1 MILKNLWRRKTR
13 TLLTVL
19 GIAIG
24 VAAVVSLGAIGAG
37 IVESYGSILSNPTT
51 DITVSQK
58 DAIDISFSAL
68 DEDLLPRIQAVPG
81 VEVVDPVVVGF
92 VQSENLPF
100 FIVFGYETDSLAIR
114 RYNVVEGK
122 PITGQREILLG
133 MKAAED
139 LKLGVGGT
147 VRLYG
152 VPYQIVGIYE
162 TGQALEEG
170 GGVVSLAEAQEIAS
184 KPRQVNAFQI
194 KTRRPDEADAVIERL
209 QTLFPDLSISKG
221 SGNSAAQEW
230 VGMIQAM
237 AWGIAAI
244 AIIVGGL
251 GMMNTMVMSV
261 FERTRE
267 IGVLRALGWRRGRV
281 MRLIL
286 SEAVVLSILGGL
298 LGVLLGVALVQAA
311 ASMPGYGAL
320 MTGRYSAGLFAQG
333 MLTAILLGTV
343 GGIYPAW
350 WASKLTPIEALR
362 YEGGASGSS
371 RRRKKSDESAAASAS
386 RLPPALRDLG
396 RRKVRTVL
404 TVLGIGVGVAA
415 IVALNGI
422 SEGMI
427 QQLNQFAGGSSMGDL
442 TLMQRGVPDMSLS
455 AIDERVG
462 RAIGGMPEVESVSGM
477 VLGFSSQPGMPF
489 FIISGLDPNS
499 PAMRHFTVAEGRH
512 IQRPNEMLL
521 GRAAANALKK
531 GVGDT
536 MQVLNGSY
544 RIVGVF
550 ETGVGYE
557 ESGGVFAL
565 SEAQAILNRPRQVS
579 YLLVDVRNP
588 QDVEYVRQAVEQ
600 RFEDVKASVS
610 TEFAQNTD
618 DIQTLQSMTGAI
630 ILMAL
635 IVGGIVILNTMIM
648 TIYERTREIGTLR
661 ALGWRKRRILSTVV
675 REAVLLSA
683 LAGVAGILMG
693 IGMIELAALAPAAA
707 YLQGTFTSQ
716 ALAETMVIAIGLG
729 VLGGLY
735 PAWRASRLSPVEAL
749 RYE

>member
-320 MTGRYSAGLFAQG
+320 MTGRYSTGLFAQG

>member
-1 MILKNLWRRKTR
+1 
-13 TLLTVL
+13 
-19 GIAIG
+19 
-24 VAAVVSLGAIGAG
+24 
-37 IVESYGSILSNPTT
+37 
-51 DITVSQK
+51 
-58 DAIDISFSAL
+58 
-68 DEDLLPRIQAVPG
+68 
-81 VEVVDPVVVGF
+81 
-92 VQSENLPF
+92 
-100 FIVFGYETDSLAIR
+100 
-114 RYNVVEGK
+114 
-122 PITGQREILLG
+122 
-133 MKAAED
+133 
-139 LKLGVGGT
+139 
-147 VRLYG
+147 
-152 VPYQIVGIYE
+152 
-162 TGQALEEG
+162 
-170 GGVVSLAEAQEIAS
+170 
-184 KPRQVNAFQI
+184 
-194 KTRRPDEADAVIERL
+194 
-209 QTLFPDLSISKG
+209 
-221 SGNSAAQEW
+221 
-230 VGMIQAM
+230 
-237 AWGIAAI
+237 
-244 AIIVGGL
+244 
-251 GMMNTMVMSV
+251 
-261 FERTRE
+261 
-267 IGVLRALGWRRGRV
+267 
-281 MRLIL
+281 
-286 SEAVVLSILGGL
+286 
-298 LGVLLGVALVQAA
+298 
-311 ASMPGYGAL
+311 
-320 MTGRYSAGLFAQG
+320 
-333 MLTAILLGTV
+333 

>member
-1 MILKNLWRRKTR
+1 MIVKNLWRRKTR

-37 IVESYGSILSNPTT
+37 IVESYGSMLSNPTT

-114 RYNVVEGK
+114 HYTVVEGK
-122 PITGQREILLG
+122 PITGPREILLG
-133 MKAAED
+133 TQAVED
-139 LKLGVGGT
+139 LKLGVGDT

-152 VPYQIVGIYE
+152 TPYQIVGIYE
-162 TGQALEEG
+162 TGQALEES

-194 KTRRPDEADAVIERL
+194 KTRRPDEAGAVIERL

-230 VGMIQAM
+230 VGIIQAM

-267 IGVLRALGWRRGRV
+267 IGVLRALGWRQGQV

-298 LGVLLGVALVQAA
+298 LGVLLGVAMVQAG
-311 ASMPGYGAL
+311 ASMPGYGSLLA
-320 MTGRYSAGLFAQG
+320 GKYSPGLFAQG
-333 MLTAILLGTV
+333 MLTAVLLGTV

-350 WASKLTPIEALR
+350 WASKLTPVEALR
-362 YEGGASGSS
+362 YEGGASGGG
-371 RRRKKSDESAAASAS
+371 RRKKEGDGAAAASAS
-386 RLPPALRDLG
+386 RLPPALRDLS
-396 RRKVRTVL
+396 RRKVRTAL

-462 RAIGGMPEVESVSGM
+462 RAIAGMPEVESVSGM
-477 VLGFSSQPGMPF
+477 MLGFSSQPGMPF

-531 GVGDT
+531 GAGDT

-588 QDVEYVRQAVEQ
+588 QDVEYVRRAIEQ
-600 RFEDVKASVS
+600 RFDDVRASVS

-693 IGMIELAALAPAAA
+693 IGMIQMATLAPAAA
-707 YLQGTFTSQ
+707 YLQGAFTAQ
-716 ALAETMVIAIGLG
+716 ALAETMAIAVGLG

>member
-311 ASMPGYGAL
+311 TSMPGYGAL
-320 MTGRYSAGLFAQG
+320 MTGRYSTGLFAQG

>member
-244 AIIVGGL
+244 AIIVGGM

-320 MTGRYSAGLFAQG
+320 MTGRYSTGLFAQG

>member
-24 VAAVVSLGAIGAG
+24 VAAVVALGAVAAA
-37 IVESYGSILSNPTT
+37 IVDSYGSILSNPTT

-58 DAIDISFSAL
+58 NAFDVSFSAL
-68 DEDLLPRIQAVPG
+68 DEDLLPRLQAVPG
-81 VEVVDPVVVGF
+81 VEIVDPVVVGF

-100 FIVFGYETDSLAIR
+100 FVLFGYQTDALTLRHYQI
-114 RYNVVEGK
+114 VQGK
-122 PITGQREILLG
+122 PIMAPREIMLG
-133 MKAAED
+133 SQAATD
-139 LKLGVGGT
+139 LKLGVGET

-152 VPYQIVGIYE
+152 APYQIVGIYE
-162 TGQALEEG
+162 TGQAMEEA
-170 GGVVSLAEAQEIAS
+170 GGVLSLAEAQEITS

-194 KTRRPDEADAVIERL
+194 KLRRPDEADAVIARM

-221 SGNSAAQEW
+221 SGNSSVEQW

-267 IGVLRALGWRRGRV
+267 IGVLRALGWRRGQV

-286 SEAVVLSILGGL
+286 GEAAALSLIGGL
-298 LGVLLGVALVQAA
+298 LGIALGVGMVQAG
-311 ASMPGYGAL
+311 SSIPGFGAFVE
-320 MTGRYSAGLFAQG
+320 GEYSPGLFAQG
-333 MLTAILLGTV
+333 LLTALLLGTV
-343 GGIYPAW
+343 GGLYPAW

-362 YEGGASGSS
+362 YEGGFSGS
-371 RRRKKSDESAAASAS
+371 RRSQGLAEPGGP
-386 RLPPALRDLG
+386 RLPASLRDLG
-396 RRKVRTVL
+396 RRKVRTAL

-427 QQLNQFAGGSSMGDL
+427 RQLNQIAGSSSLGDL

-462 RAIGGMPEVESVSGM
+462 RAISAMPEVETTSGM
-477 VLGFSSQPGMPF
+477 ILGFTGQPGMSF
-489 FIISGLDPNS
+489 FLVFGLDPNT
-499 PAMRHFTVAEGRH
+499 PPMRHFVLAEGRS
-512 IQRPNEMLL
+512 IQRPNEIVL
-521 GRAAANALKK
+521 GRSAADALKK

-536 MQVLNGSY
+536 LQVFNGAY
-544 RIVGVF
+544 RVVGIF
-550 ETGVGYE
+550 ETGVGFE
-557 ESGGVFAL
+557 EAGAVFAL
-565 SEAQAILNRPRQVS
+565 REAQSILSRPRQVS
-579 YLLVDVRNP
+579 YLLVDVREP
-588 QDVEYVRQAVEQ
+588 PDVEYVRQAIEQ
-600 RFEDVKASVS
+600 RFPDVKASVS
-610 TEFAQNTD
+610 SEFAQNTD
-618 DIQTLQSMTGAI
+618 DIQTLKSMTGAI
-630 ILMAL
+630 VLMAL
-635 IVGGIVILNTMIM
+635 VVGGIVILNTMIM

-661 ALGWRKRRILSTVV
+661 ALGWRRRRILGTVV

-683 LAGVAGILMG
+683 LAGVVGIVLG
-693 IGMIELAALAPAAA
+693 IGLVTLASASPGAS
-707 YLQGTFTSQ
+707 YLQGVFTPQ
-716 ALAETMVIAIGLG
+716 MLAQTLGIAVVLG

>member
-311 ASMPGYGAL
+311 ASMPGYGTL